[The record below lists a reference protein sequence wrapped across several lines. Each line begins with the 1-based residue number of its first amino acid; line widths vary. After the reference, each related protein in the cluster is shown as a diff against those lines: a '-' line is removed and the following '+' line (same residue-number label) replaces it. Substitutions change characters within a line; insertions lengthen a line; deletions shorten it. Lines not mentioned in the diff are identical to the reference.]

1 MKWTK
6 KMPGI
11 SLILAGIVTSSMKVV
26 TGFEVYM
33 NFDVSE
39 RAIYT
44 PLVYVIGG
52 LLIIAGAF
60 MIYNEDK
67 DNQA

>member
-6 KMPGI
+6 KVPGI
-11 SLILAGIVTSSMKVV
+11 SLILAGIVTANMKVV
-26 TGFEVYM
+26 TGFGLTEI
-33 NFDVSE
+33 FALSD

>member
-6 KMPGI
+6 KVPGI
-11 SLILAGIVTSSMKVV
+11 SLILAGIVTASMKVV
-26 TGFEVYM
+26 TGFAGYYTE
-33 NFDVSE
+33 S
-39 RAIYT
+39 AIYT

>member
-11 SLILAGIVTSSMKVV
+11 SLILAGIVTANMKVV
-26 TGFEVYM
+26 TGFITYEHFNVT
-33 NFDVSE
+33 E

-60 MIYNEDK
+60 MIYNEGK

>member
-26 TGFEVYM
+26 TGFGVYV
-33 NFDVSE
+33 NSDVTD

>member
-11 SLILAGIVTSSMKVV
+11 SLILAGIVTANMKVV
-26 TGFEVYM
+26 TGFGVNVYS
-33 NFDVSE
+33 DVTE

>member
-11 SLILAGIVTSSMKVV
+11 SLILAGIVTANMKVV
-26 TGFEVYM
+26 TGFVGYHAPLTE
-33 NFDVSE
+33 S
-39 RAIYT
+39 AIYT

>member
-6 KMPGI
+6 RMPGI

-26 TGFEVYM
+26 TGFGVNVYS
-33 NFDVSE
+33 DVTE

-60 MIYNEDK
+60 MIYNED
-67 DNQA
+67 NQA

>member
-11 SLILAGIVTSSMKVV
+11 SLILAGIVTANMKVV
-26 TGFEVYM
+26 TGFQGGHSNYIA
-33 NFDVSE
+33 S
-39 RAIYT
+39 AIYT
-44 PLVYVIGG
+44 PLVYVIGV

>member
-6 KMPGI
+6 KVPGI
-11 SLILAGIVTSSMKVV
+11 SLILAGIVTANMKVV
-26 TGFEVYM
+26 TGFQGGHSNYIE
-33 NFDVSE
+33 S
-39 RAIYT
+39 AIYT

>member
-11 SLILAGIVTSSMKVV
+11 SLILAGIVTANMKVV
-26 TGFEVYM
+26 TGFTMHEYFNVT
-33 NFDVSE
+33 E
-39 RAIYT
+39 RVIYT

-60 MIYNEDK
+60 MIYNED
-67 DNQA
+67 NQA

>member
-11 SLILAGIVTSSMKVV
+11 SLILAGIVTASIKVV
-26 TGFEVYM
+26 TGFTGYRQG
-33 NFDVSE
+33 DVLD
-39 RAIYT
+39 RVMYT
-44 PLVYVIGG
+44 PLIYVIGG